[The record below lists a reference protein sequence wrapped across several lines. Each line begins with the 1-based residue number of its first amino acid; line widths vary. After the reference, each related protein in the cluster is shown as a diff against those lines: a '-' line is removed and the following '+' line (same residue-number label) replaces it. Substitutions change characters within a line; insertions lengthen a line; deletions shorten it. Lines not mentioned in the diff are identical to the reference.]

1 VATRAPMFWVVG
13 SWGRGRMGNALSYLR
28 RIATIAMAW
37 AFALSAAAPSYA
49 QAPPSAQELNPAQRA
64 PAPTTAP
71 TSRGDILSAPEP
83 GPCPLRS
90 STLTFTLSNVTFSGA
105 DTLTNEDLAPAYAG
119 LIGKTVPVS
128 TLCDIRDR
136 AAQILFHK
144 GIFARV
150 EIPQQK
156 ISKGQVN
163 FEVIEAFIAR
173 VRVLGGDTNAQAKVE
188 DYIEMLRGMKPFNI
202 EDAQRYLFLASDV
215 PGVTIS
221 ATLKPAGKE
230 RGAIELDITVVSYRP
245 YDALVNVENYGSTEV
260 GQFGALLRVDLN
272 SFTPWGD
279 RTTFVDYQTFD
290 LKKQNVAQ
298 VLEQVRIG
306 DDGLLANV
314 SLSDGQTHPLGVLTP
329 LQLFSLSY
337 VGDFNLTYPIV
348 RRRYENLSIA
358 GGFNFIAEKVDA
370 ASSVLSRDN
379 LRIFYLSTSGSESF
393 RWDIP
398 VWLQGE
404 LALRKGIEALGASPS
419 SDPLLSRPGGN
430 PAAFVVRSDGAARIG
445 PWYDFT
451 ANLNYQAQYS
461 DSPLLTYEQQAIG
474 NFTIGRG
481 YDPASLNGDRAIAG
495 SAELHY
501 SPMPADWPVT
511 ASPYIFYDIARVWNR
526 TPASQ
531 NRQVRSL
538 GGGLTFQVTQRLR
551 IDGFYAHPMDRI
563 SDVAP
568 TKPGDRLFLSVTA
581 SY

>member
-1 VATRAPMFWVVG
+1 MTNGRSYFSGIARA
-13 SWGRGRMGNALSYLR
+13 
-28 RIATIAMAW
+28 AMALAVALGTASP
-37 AFALSAAAPSYA
+37 AFA

-64 PAPTTAP
+64 PAPVP
-71 TSRGDILSAPEP
+71 TPQSRGDILSAPEP

-90 STLTFTLSNVTFSGA
+90 STLTFTLTKVAFTGA

-119 LIGKTVPVS
+119 LIGQKVPVS
-128 TLCDIRDR
+128 TLCDIRDS

-156 ISKGQVN
+156 IENGEVT

-173 VRVLGGDTNAQAKVE
+173 VRVLGNDSNAQSKVE

-202 EDAQRYLFLASDV
+202 EEAQRYLFLASDV

-221 ATLKPAGKE
+221 ATLKPAGHE

-245 YDALVNVENYGSTEV
+245 YDALLNVENFGSTEV

-272 SFTPWGD
+272 SLTPWGD

-290 LKKQNVAQ
+290 IKKQNVAQ
-298 VLEQVRIG
+298 VLEQVRLG
-306 DDGLLANV
+306 DDGLMANF
-314 SLSDGQTHPLGVLTP
+314 SLSDGQTHPLGALTP
-329 LQLFSLSY
+329 LDLFSLSY
-337 VGDFNLTYPIV
+337 VGDFNITYPV
-348 RRRYENLSIA
+348 YRRRYENLSIA

-370 ASSVLSRDN
+370 ASSVLSQDN
-379 LRIFYLSTSGSESF
+379 LRIFYLSASGYETF
-393 RWDIP
+393 RWDLP
-398 VWLQGE
+398 VWVQGE
-404 LALRKGIEALGASPS
+404 FALRKGVESLGASPLN
-419 SDPLLSRPGGN
+419 DPLLSRPGGN
-430 PAAFVVRSDGAARIG
+430 PGAFVMRSDGAARIG
-445 PWYDFT
+445 PYEDFT

-501 SPMPADWPVT
+501 SPMPPDWIVT
-511 ASPYIFYDIARVWNR
+511 ASPYGFYDIARVWNR

-531 NRQVRSL
+531 NREVRSI
-538 GGGLTFQVTQRLR
+538 GGGMVFQVTQRFR
-551 IDGFYAHPMDRI
+551 IDSFYAHPMDRI

-568 TKPGDRLFLSVTA
+568 EKPGDRLFLSLTV

>member
-1 VATRAPMFWVVG
+1 
-13 SWGRGRMGNALSYLR
+13 MGNARSCLSV
-28 RIATIAMAW
+28 IAAIAMAW
-37 AFALSAAAPSYA
+37 AFAVSAAAPSFA
-49 QAPPSAQELNPAQRA
+49 QAPPSAQELNPAERA

-71 TSRGDILSAPEP
+71 AARGDILSAPEP

-90 STLTFTLSNVTFSGA
+90 STLTFTLTNVTFTGA
-105 DTLTNEDLAPAYAG
+105 DTLTNDDLAPAYEG
-119 LIGKTVPVS
+119 LVGKTVPVS

-136 AAQILFHK
+136 AAQILFRK

-163 FEVIEAFIAR
+163 FEVIEAYIAR

-202 EDAQRYLFLASDV
+202 EEAQRYLFLASDV

-230 RGAIELDITVVSYRP
+230 RGAIELDITVVTYRP
-245 YDALVNVENYGSTEV
+245 FDALVNIENFGSTEV
-260 GQFGALLRVDLN
+260 GQFGALARVDLN
-272 SFTPWGD
+272 SLTPWGD

-290 LKKQNVAQ
+290 IKKQNVAQ
-298 VLEQVRIG
+298 LLEEVRLG
-306 DDGLLANV
+306 DDGVVAHL

-329 LQLFSLSY
+329 LDLFSLSY
-337 VGDFNLTYPIV
+337 VADFNVSYPIL
-348 RRRYENLSIA
+348 RRRFENLSIA
-358 GGFNFIAEKVDA
+358 GGFNFVAEKVDA
-370 ASSVLSRDN
+370 ASSVLSQDN
-379 LRIFYLSTSGSESF
+379 LRIFYLTTSGYQTF

-398 VWLQGE
+398 VWVQGE
-404 LALRKGIEALGASPS
+404 FSLRKGVESLGAS
-419 SDPLLSRPGGN
+419 SDNNPLLSRPGGN
-430 PAAFVVRSDGAARIG
+430 PAAFVMRSDGAARIG
-445 PWYDFT
+445 PYYDFT

-501 SPMPADWPVT
+501 APMPADWPVT

-568 TKPGDRLFLSVTA
+568 EKPGDRVFLSVTA